1 MFERYTENARR
12 VLFFARYESSQLG
25 DLQITI
31 EHLLLGLGRA
41 TTGTAA
47 RILRERGISIE
58 DVRREIERHSAVRE
72 KVPTSVEIPFSNETK
87 RVLQFAAEEADGLRH
102 NHIGTEHLLLGV
114 LREEKSRAATI
125 LMTRGLRAGELR
137 EALAKLSR
145 NAGSSSHRT
154 EVSALIRGMNQLL
167 ERLAAIT
174 AESVEA
180 HSLVDEIRQRVSDLE
195 RQMHE

>member
-58 DVRREIERHSAVRE
+58 DIRQEIARHSAVRE
-72 KVPTSVEIPFSNETK
+72 KVSTSVEIPFNNETK

-102 NHIGTEHLLLGV
+102 SHIGTEHLLLGV
-114 LREEKSRAATI
+114 LREENSRAATI

-137 EALAKLSR
+137 ETLARLIR
-145 NAGSSSHRT
+145 NDGPSSHRT
-154 EVSALIRGMNQLL
+154 EVSALIHGINQLL

-174 AESVEA
+174 AGSGDA
-180 HSLVDEIRQRVSDLE
+180 RSLVDEIRQRVSALE
-195 RQMHE
+195 RRMNE

>member
-58 DVRREIERHSAVRE
+58 DIRQEIARHSAVRE
-72 KVPTSVEIPFSNETK
+72 KVSTSVEIPFNNETK

-102 NHIGTEHLLLGV
+102 SHIGTEHLLLGV
-114 LREEKSRAATI
+114 LREENSRAATI

-137 EALAKLSR
+137 ETLARLIR
-145 NAGSSSHRT
+145 NDGPSSHRT
-154 EVSALIRGMNQLL
+154 EVSALIHGINQLL

-174 AESVEA
+174 AESGDA
-180 HSLVDEIRQRVSDLE
+180 RSLVDEIRQRVSALE
-195 RQMHE
+195 RRMNE

>member
-58 DVRREIERHSAVRE
+58 DIRQEIARHSAVRE
-72 KVPTSVEIPFSNETK
+72 KVSTSVEIPFNNETK

-102 NHIGTEHLLLGV
+102 SHIGTEHLLQGV
-114 LREEKSRAATI
+114 SSRREFQGGYYPHDAWAASGRAARDASQADSERWP
-125 LMTRGLRAGELR
+125 L
-137 EALAKLSR
+137 LASY
-145 NAGSSSHRT
+145 GG
-154 EVSALIRGMNQLL
+154 VSADSRHQSAARTSRCNHSG
-167 ERLAAIT
+167 ERRRTIPRRRDPPACQRPRT
-174 AESVEA
+174 A
-180 HSLVDEIRQRVSDLE
+180 DE
-195 RQMHE
+195 